1 MCVTRVGEVRA
12 SDGEVAVVTV
22 DGRDRDVPLVVLGD
36 EAASVVPG
44 DRLLLHTGLA
54 VRRLGA
60 REAAELLAAL
70 DEIERSAR

>member
-36 EAASVVPG
+36 EAAAVLPG
-44 DRLLLHTGLA
+44 DWLLLHTGLA
-54 VRRLGA
+54 VRRLDA
-60 REAAELLAAL
+60 REAAELRAAL
-70 DEIERSAR
+70 DEIEGSAP